1 MKSNKKNSTYSDI
14 APDEIF
20 IDASNLPLFDT
31 YQFEGNIEKPI
42 RKQSLYYF
50 GAVAILILLA
60 FIGKAGMLQIAKGEE
75 YLSIAE
81 QNRLDKSIIFADR
94 GVLYDRNNVLLAWN
108 EAGSDEYAVRTYT
121 NLAGFSH
128 VLGYVTSPKKDKY
141 GEFFKYTYDGVAGAE
156 RLYNDQLLGENGLT
170 LFETNAQGE
179 RESEYSVAPPKDGT
193 NLVLS
198 IDSRLQEKLHSLIEY
213 TASERGFSG
222 GAGVIMDVTT
232 GEILSLVSYPEYSSN
247 ALSTGDT
254 KSIQSLLDNEQ
265 KPFLNRAISGL
276 YAPGSIVKPY
286 MAAAALTEGTITAN
300 TVVHSTG
307 KLIIPNPYFPD
318 QPTVYSDWGVPA
330 HGDNEVT
337 RALAISSNVF
347 FLSVGGGANGITGLG
362 IERIEKYV
370 RMFGFGSPAGLPLSE
385 EVSGTIPSPAWK
397 KEAFDS
403 EWRLGDT
410 YLTSIGQYGFQVSPL
425 QVARAVGGVASGTL
439 VTPVLIKGS
448 TSASSTLPISENDF
462 ALVRKGMRRAVLEGT
477 AGGLNVPYVA
487 VAAKTGTA
495 ELGVSKANVNSWVT
509 GFFPYEKPRYA
520 FVVLMERGPRSNT
533 IGGVYVMRGL
543 LDWMHINTPEY
554 FVAEP

>member
-1 MKSNKKNSTYSDI
+1 MTRKNTRTTYSDI

-31 YQFEGNIEKPI
+31 YQFEGSIEKPI

-50 GAVAILILLA
+50 GAVAVLLLVA
-60 FIGKAGMLQIAKGEE
+60 FVIKSGMLQIAKGEE
-75 YLSIAE
+75 YLAIAE

-108 EAGSDEYAVRTYT
+108 EAGDDEYAVRTYT
-121 NLAGFSH
+121 ERAGFSH
-128 VLGYVTSPKKDKY
+128 ILGYVTSPKKDKY
-141 GEFFKYTYDGVAGAE
+141 GEFFKYTYDGVAGVE

-179 RESEYSVAPPKDGT
+179 RESEYSVSPPKDGT

-198 IDSRLQEKLHSLIEY
+198 IDSRVQETLHSLIER
-213 TASERGFSG
+213 TAKERGFGG

-232 GEILSLVSYPEYSSN
+232 GEIISLVSYPEYNSN
-247 ALSTGDT
+247 NLAQGDT
-254 KSIQSLLDNEQ
+254 KSIQSLLDSEQ

-286 MAAAALTEGTITAN
+286 MAAAALTEGTITPN

-318 QPTVYSDWGVPA
+318 QPTVYSDWGAPA

-347 FLSVGGGANGITGLG
+347 FLSVGGGANGIEGLG
-362 IERIEKYV
+362 IERIEKYM
-370 RMFGFGSPAGLPLSE
+370 RMFGFGDVAGLPLSE
-385 EVSGTIPSPAWK
+385 EVRGTIPSPAWK
-397 KEAFDS
+397 KNAFDT

-425 QVARAVGGVASGTL
+425 QVARAVASIASGSL
-439 VTPVLIKGS
+439 VTPVLVQGAMS
-448 TSASSTLPISENDF
+448 TTTKLAIDDSAF
-462 ALVRKGMRRAVLEGT
+462 ALVRKGMRRGVLEGT
-477 AGGLNVPYVA
+477 AGGLNVPYVS

-520 FVVLMERGPRSNT
+520 FVILMERGPRSNT

-543 LDWMHINTPEY
+543 LDWMHVNTPEY
-554 FVAEP
+554 FATEP